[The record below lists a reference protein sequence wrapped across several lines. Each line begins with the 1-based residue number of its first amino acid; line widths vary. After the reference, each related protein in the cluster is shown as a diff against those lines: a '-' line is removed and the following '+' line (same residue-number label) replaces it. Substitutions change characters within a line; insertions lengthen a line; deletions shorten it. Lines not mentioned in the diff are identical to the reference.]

1 MKPKSLDVSAVVLSF
16 NSAAYIEKCIA
27 SLFDSFAQCGLSGEV
42 HVVENG
48 SSDESVNILKK
59 LLKTFPER
67 LHVVFQAENTGTTR
81 SRNRALR
88 KCSGKSILVLDS
100 DAYMNPHALAQL
112 MAYQKN
118 HPVAGLVVPKLTYPD
133 GRFQLSVDTFPTL
146 VRKLV
151 RLYALRTLE
160 NSVTVQNTGPVDYAI
175 SACWLL
181 QSEVLDTIGL
191 LDENIFYSPEDVDY
205 CIRLWKAGYQVHYFP
220 EASVVHDAQEISRPK
235 HFLINTFTVRHA
247 KGLVYLFAKHRYVF
261 SLKSLY
267 KKMNRLPA

>member
-1 MKPKSLDVSAVVLSF
+1 MKDKTLDVSAVVLSF
-16 NSAAYIEKCIA
+16 NSAVYIKKCIA
-27 SLFDSFAQCGLSGEV
+27 SLFDSFAQCGLNGEV

-48 SSDESVNILKK
+48 SSDGSVAILNQ
-59 LLKTFPER
+59 LLAEFAGR
-67 LHVVFQAENTGTTR
+67 LHVIFQTENTGTTR
-81 SRNRALR
+81 SRNSALR
-88 KCSGKSILVLDS
+88 QCSGKSVLVLDS
-100 DAYMNPHALAQL
+100 DAYMNAHALAQL
-112 MAYQKN
+112 LAYQKKT
-118 HPVAGLVVPKLTYPD
+118 PAAGLVAPKLTYPD

-160 NSVTVQNTGPVDYAI
+160 NAGTVQNTGPVDYAI

-181 QSEVLDTIGL
+181 RADAIDKVGL

-235 HFLINTFTVRHA
+235 SFFINKFTVRHA

-261 SLKSLY
+261 SLKRLY
-267 KKMNRLPA
+267 KKMNRLPV